1 MTHRERSQPV
11 YLPRCNRSPARHD
24 DGMAHPSPSVTTL
37 PASLCWCDR
46 LGPERVIGARVGR
59 RVNVT
64 DDTSVGTMDG
74 ELTSA
79 ND

>member
-1 MTHRERSQPV
+1 MQPLARSARRRDGTPV
-11 YLPRCNRSPARHD
+11 
-24 DGMAHPSPSVTTL
+24 T
-37 PASLCWCDR
+37 PASTPRPAACVGATGLAGSR
-46 LGPERVIGARVGR
+46 FGARAGW
-59 RVNVT
+59 RVYVT